1 MNKTKICIVCKK
13 EFPLTNEHFAPE
25 KQNKD
30 GFNGKCRK
38 CLKEHR
44 KQHYQKN
51 KERYSENAKEYYQK
65 NAEAIK
71 KNAAKYRKENPDY
84 MKNWREENKLHIV
97 EYDKRYKK
105 ENKDRVI
112 RWWKDWYYANKEYA
126 LRYNAK
132 KRKLN
137 PEPHRIREQQR
148 RARKK
153 KLPYTLNE
161 NQWQQIKN
169 DFNNECAYCGMTE
182 DEHLLNFHTNLHQE
196 HFIPLSGGGE
206 YTHNN
211 IIPACISCNSSKR
224 DKDFFEW
231 YPTYEHYNQ
240 EREKF
245 ILEYLGYTTDD
256 TQQLSINQNLE
267 P

>member
-71 KNAAKYRKENPDY
+71 ENAAKYRKENPDY
-84 MKNWREENKLHIV
+84 MKNWREKNKLHIA

-112 RWWKDWYYANKEYA
+112 RWWKDWYYANKEYVR
-126 LRYNAK
+126 RYNAK

-137 PEPHRIREQQR
+137 PEPHRIGEQQR

-182 DEHLLNFHTNLHQE
+182 DEHLLNFHTNIHQE
-196 HFIPLSGGGE
+196 HFIPLSDGGE

-245 ILEYLGYTTDD
+245 ILEYLGYTTDG
-256 TQQLSINQNLE
+256 TQQLSTNQNLE